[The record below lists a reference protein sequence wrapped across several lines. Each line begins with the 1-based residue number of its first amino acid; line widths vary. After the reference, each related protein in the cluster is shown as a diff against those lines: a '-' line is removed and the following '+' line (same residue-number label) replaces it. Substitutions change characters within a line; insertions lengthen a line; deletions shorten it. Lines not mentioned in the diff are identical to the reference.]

1 MSSNIPYSQ
10 IAPPGAKRYSL
21 HDRPVSYP
29 ETEDNRQSE
38 LEPIYERSHE
48 NDPPFSPGLLPPGA
62 GAPAPVSRFYGL
74 SAEEGGPN
82 PSFTHSDPS
91 FRTPSYHPI
100 DDDRDVTQE
109 VNFDQPR
116 HSDYRRSVLAN
127 EGTTPTFGYQDT
139 PFIPPQSY
147 HDEPYNN
154 SEMNASAVPIPLQDV
169 GGGNGNGYREFAE
182 KNRFYESPRKQSTR
196 KAWLCTTIAVVILI
210 VAAAVAVPVYFFVIK
225 PHSNSASSD
234 GSSGSSG
241 SSSSSGGSPSSGSG
255 SGGKGSAAAIT
266 GTDGSI
272 VTTDNGT
279 TFTYNNTFGGYW
291 YWDPKDPF
299 NNGARAQSY
308 VPALNE
314 TWDWNNNHIFGVNLG
329 GWLNTEPFISPALY
343 EPFYPN
349 AVDEYTLSQLL
360 ANSSSGLQ
368 GALEEHYATFITEE
382 DFAQIAAAGLNW
394 VRIPLPYWAIE
405 TWDGEP
411 FLEGVAWKYFLKAIQ
426 WARKYGIRINL
437 DFHAAPGSQNGWN
450 HSGKLGQ
457 PNFLYGPMGLANAD
471 RSLDY
476 LRILVQ
482 FISQPQYKDV
492 VPMLGLLNEALTPNI
507 GTQPM
512 YSFYVQA
519 HGVLREITGTGTGN
533 GPILSLH
540 DGFVGVDP
548 WAGLFPGSDRLAL
561 DIHPYF
567 SFAEQSNA
575 PIAAQGLRAC
585 QTWGSGTNSSMGA
598 FGITA
603 AGEFSNAINDCGTY
617 VNGVGI
623 GTRYEGNFPGWTEP
637 ALGSCSTWLD
647 YKNYDQPT
655 KDGMKQFA
663 MASMDSLT
671 NWFFWTWKIGA
682 NPATGEIEAPFW
694 SYQLGLQEGWMPT
707 DPRTA
712 YGVCASL
719 GVPATSAP
727 PVPATATGGAG
738 AGTISAAFAAS
749 YTPWPVTSLASIA
762 SANVLPT
769 YTATGTLKTMPGPTF
784 TTPGSTATFDAGSG
798 WFNSA
803 DTVGAH
809 VPVAGCTYFDQY
821 VLDLASQPP
830 LPTAA
835 CVGSAAKKAKRNPAP
850 APTPA
855 PKL

>member
-21 HDRPVSYP
+21 HDRPVAYA
-29 ETEDNRQSE
+29 DNNNQGSE
-38 LEPIYERSHE
+38 LEPIYEQQ
-48 NDPPFSPGLLPPGA
+48 DPPFSPAFPGPDTPT
-62 GAPAPVSRFYGL
+62 PAARFYGL
-74 SAEEGGPN
+74 GVQDGGLMPN
-82 PSFTHSDPS
+82 PSYGSQAS
-91 FRTPSYHPI
+91 FGAPSYHPV
-100 DDDRDVTQE
+100 DDGTSTHDSQ
-109 VNFDQPR
+109 DQPR
-116 HSDYRRSVLAN
+116 QSYRQSFVTADSRTHSQLDS
-127 EGTTPTFGYQDT
+127 
-139 PFIPPQSY
+139 PFLPQESY
-147 HDEPYNN
+147 HDAPYAN
-154 SEMNASAVPIPLQDV
+154 SEMNSSAVPIPMEDV
-169 GGGNGNGYREFAE
+169 SGGGGGAGYREVTE
-182 KNRFYESPRKQSTR
+182 KSKYYESPRTQSKR
-196 KAWLCTTIAVVILI
+196 KTWKWILI
-210 VAAAVAVPVYFFVIK
+210 ALGLLLVVACVALPVYWFVIRPK
-225 PHSNSASSD
+225 SNSSAASS
-234 GSSGSSG
+234 GNSESNSSGG
-241 SSSSSGGSPSSGSG
+241 GSSSGGSGGSSSG
-255 SGGKGSAAAIT
+255 GGKGTSNAVT
-266 GTDGSI
+266 GGDGSK

-291 YWDPKDPF
+291 YFDPKDPF
-299 NNGARAQSY
+299 NDSAKAQSY
-308 VPALNE
+308 APALNE
-314 TWDWNNNHIFGVNLG
+314 TWDFNNNRIFGVNLG

-368 GALEEHYATFITEE
+368 SVLENHYATFITEQ

-450 HSGKLGQ
+450 HSGKLGV
-457 PNFLYGPMGLANAD
+457 PNFLNGPMGIANAD
-471 RSLDY
+471 RTLDY
-476 LRILVQ
+476 LRILAQ
-482 FISQPQYKDV
+482 FISQPQYKNV

-519 HGVLREITGTGTGN
+519 HQLIREITGMGAGN

-540 DGFVGVDP
+540 DGFVGVGP
-548 WAGLFPGSDRLAL
+548 WAGQFPGSDRLAL
-561 DIHPYF
+561 DVHPYF
-567 SFAEQSNA
+567 AFGEQSNT
-575 PIAAQGLRAC
+575 PMSAQGLRAC
-585 QTWGSGTNSSMGA
+585 TTWGPGTNASIGA

-617 VNGVGI
+617 VNGVGL
-623 GTRYEGNFPGWTEP
+623 GTRFEGTFAGWTQP
-637 ALGSCSTWLD
+637 SQGNCSTWTD
-647 YKNYDQPT
+647 YQNYSQQT
-655 KDGMKQFA
+655 KDDIKSFA

-682 NPATGEIEAPFW
+682 NPASGLIESPFW

-712 YGVCASL
+712 YGACVSL
-719 GVPATSAP
+719 GVAATSAP
-727 PVPATATGGAG
+727 PLPASATGGG
-738 AGTISAAFAAS
+738 SGTISAAFVSS
-749 YTPWPVTSLASIA
+749 YSPWPPTSLTNIPA
-762 SANVLPT
+762 ANVLPT
-769 YTATGTLKTMPGPTF
+769 YTPTGTLKTLPVPTF

-798 WFNSA
+798 WFNPA

-809 VPVAGCTYFDQY
+809 VPISGCTYFDEYQ
-821 VLDLASQPP
+821 LDLSSQVA

-835 CVGSAAKKAKRNPAP
+835 CTGPGSRKMKRSPSP
-850 APTPA
+850 APTP
-855 PKL
+855 PPRT